1 MRWIQ
6 AFAVYVSVSPIT
18 ACATPTTD
26 PERLPAGSWQ
36 LDPAHASVVWEVQH
50 FGLSWYVGR
59 FDTVDASLEFDPARS
74 DAAQLTAI
82 IDPRSIS
89 TGDAAFD
96 RELAEDWFRADAH
109 PQIRFVSQ
117 RIEITGEAEGR
128 AYGTLYMKGQTSE
141 AVMDI
146 TFNGGLFNP
155 LEGRNAMGFSARM
168 EVDRRSHGIGTLP
181 ETILGH
187 TVRIRIEAE
196 FLEGGEAE

>member
-1 MRWIQ
+1 MSNSLFAPAIYLPVLLMHVPATGTPQ
-6 AFAVYVSVSPIT
+6 AHWLI
-18 ACATPTTD
+18 
-26 PERLPAGSWQ
+26 
-36 LDPAHASVVWEVQH
+36 
-50 FGLSWYVGR
+50 
-59 FDTVDASLEFDPARS
+59 
-74 DAAQLTAI
+74 
-82 IDPRSIS
+82 
-89 TGDAAFD
+89 
-96 RELAEDWFRADAH
+96 ELAPVTREDQD
-109 PQIRFVSQ
+109 S
-117 RIEITGEAEGR
+117 GEAEGR

-168 EVDRRSHGIGTLP
+168 ELDRRSHGIGSLP